1 MNPYTLYYLDSHMT
15 HFSAR
20 VTGCTPKD
28 RDWEIT
34 LDNTAFYPEGGG
46 QPADRGTLG
55 GVSVLDVQ
63 ERGEEILHLCNGPLT
78 VGEQVDGEICWQR
91 RFDLMQ
97 QHSGEH
103 ILSGII
109 HSRYGFHNVGF
120 HMGADTTTIDFDGII
135 PQEDI
140 PRLELAANQ
149 AIWQDVPVECRFVA
163 DEALGHETYRSKKAL
178 TGTVRLVTFPGYDCC
193 ACCGTHVQRS
203 GQVGMIKILSWEKFH
218 QGVRME
224 IVCGGRALQYFSAL
238 AEQNRQVSNLFSA
251 KPLETGTVAGKFKED
266 HEALRFRLGALESQL
281 FDAIASEYAGT
292 GEVVLFRDD
301 LSPDALRRLADKVGA
316 VCGGRCAVFSGSDRE
331 GYRYAICHQGG
342 DLRAFTQEFNRTL
355 RGRGGGKP
363 NFVQGSCAA
372 TRQEIESCLRP

>member
-193 ACCGTHVQRS
+193 ACCGTHVRRS

-266 HEALRFRLGALESQL
+266 HEVLRFRLGALESQL
-281 FDAIASEYAGT
+281 FDAIASEYAGA

-342 DLRAFTQEFNRTL
+342 DLRAFIQEFNRTL